1 MTARVTDRSCVAA
14 RFVFGKHDT
23 DKLFSSLFAPF
34 IVVHRCPQ
42 RAAHF
47 LGSSKSELALQLCV
61 SWLTPFLRSQTR
73 TNHLEYD
80 IVYAMSFVSE
90 RVPATCF

>member
-1 MTARVTDRSCVAA
+1 MAA
-14 RFVFGKHDT
+14 RFVFDKHDT

-47 LGSSKSELALQLCV
+47 HGGSKSELALQLCV
-61 SWLTPFLRSQTR
+61 SWLTPFLGSQTCTLR
-73 TNHLEYD
+73 HD
-80 IVYAMSFVSE
+80 IVYAVSFVSE